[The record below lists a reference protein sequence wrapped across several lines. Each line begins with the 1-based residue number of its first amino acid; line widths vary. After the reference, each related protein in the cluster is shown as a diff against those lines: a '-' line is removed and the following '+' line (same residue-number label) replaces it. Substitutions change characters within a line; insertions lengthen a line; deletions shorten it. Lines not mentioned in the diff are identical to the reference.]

1 MWPLEVLLQQQ
12 SAMYLFEIVGV
23 GSTTSDPLH
32 IVPWKVLQFH
42 LETTSPKLDEPK
54 YWILYLYLT
63 DLIKNKSDDYSNLYK
78 AHSDSNWWKR
88 EMINLCNLK
97 IRSSSMDVLIW
108 TNISKGCNSDSNLL
122 KGEPTSMY
130 MFSFLLEEATCE
142 GSILKNCRVLSRLYS
157 VGIRKDQKKTKE

>member
-63 DLIKNKSDDYSNLYK
+63 DLIKNKFDDYSNLYK

-88 EMINLCNLK
+88 DDK
-97 IRSSSMDVLIW
+97 FV
-108 TNISKGCNSDSNLL
+108 
-122 KGEPTSMY
+122 
-130 MFSFLLEEATCE
+130 
-142 GSILKNCRVLSRLYS
+142 
-157 VGIRKDQKKTKE
+157 